1 MCKLSPEQTARA
13 NKSHTCIL
21 QALDKT
27 GQQNAALVLECDPS
41 KVSKAKDD
49 LGWFCQVLAVCGL
62 KVVPTEFKA
71 LDRDFVNAIDRDF
84 VNAMLVMNQKLIN
97 RVHDVDD
104 LAHDEMSR
112 LDDINF

>member
-1 MCKLSPEQTARA
+1 MCQLSPEQIARA
-13 NKSHTCIL
+13 NKSHTRIL

-27 GQQNAALVLECDPS
+27 QQKNVAVVIGCDPS
-41 KVSKAKDD
+41 KVTRAKDD

-62 KVVPTEFKA
+62 KVVPIEFKA
-71 LDRDFVNAIDRDF
+71 LDRDF

-112 LDDINF
+112 LDDIDF